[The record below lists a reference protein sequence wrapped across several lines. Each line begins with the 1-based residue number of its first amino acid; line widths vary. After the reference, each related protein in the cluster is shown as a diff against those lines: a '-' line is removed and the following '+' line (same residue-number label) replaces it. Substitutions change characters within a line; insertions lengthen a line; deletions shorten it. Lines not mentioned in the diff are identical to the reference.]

1 MQIEKRIQ
9 TLGVNLPVPP
19 SPVANFIPVSQ
30 SGNIVYVSGQ
40 GPIVDGEPQYTGRLG
55 EACTIMDGYRAAE
68 ICGVNLLAHL
78 KLYLG
83 DLDRINK
90 ILKATVYVAST
101 PDFFDQPQVANGFS
115 DMMVRIFG
123 EKGRHTRCAVG
134 LSSLPNNIPVEID
147 LTVEVT

>member
-1 MQIEKRIQ
+1 MEIENRIQ
-9 TLGVNLPVPP
+9 TMCINLPVPP
-19 SPVANFIPVSQ
+19 APVANFIPVTQ
-30 SGNIVYVSGQ
+30 SGSIVYVSGQ
-40 GPIVDGEPQYTGRLG
+40 GPIVDGEPQYIGRLG
-55 EACTIMDGYRAAE
+55 EACSVMDGYRAAE
-68 ICGVNLLAHL
+68 ICGINLLAHL

-83 DLDRINK
+83 DLDRIKK

-123 EKGRHTRCAVG
+123 DRGRHTRCAVG

-147 LTVEVT
+147 LTVEVS